1 MNDNLAYQEE
11 RREELIGGKVV
22 MMSPA
27 SVNHTFVSGNIY
39 WLFASY
45 LRGKKCTPI
54 SDGSTVFLT
63 DKDHFVPDVMV
74 VCDPDKIKSDG
85 IYGAPDLVVEVLS
98 PSTAQ
103 NDRGYKMGA
112 YQRYGAREYWIVS
125 PSEKNIEQYFLQE
138 GAFVLNAVYAVHPD
152 YALRQMTEEERAAAL
167 APFRCS
173 LFDDME
179 ISISDIFDG
188 LLQ

>member
-1 MNDNLAYQEE
+1 M
-11 RREELIGGKVV
+11 
-22 MMSPA
+22 
-27 SVNHTFVSGNIY
+27 
-39 WLFASY
+39 
-45 LRGKKCTPI
+45 
-54 SDGSTVFLT
+54 
-63 DKDHFVPDVMV
+63 
-74 VCDPDKIKSDG
+74 
-85 IYGAPDLVVEVLS
+85 EVLS

>member
-1 MNDNLAYQEE
+1 M
-11 RREELIGGKVV
+11 
-22 MMSPA
+22 
-27 SVNHTFVSGNIY
+27 
-39 WLFASY
+39 
-45 LRGKKCTPI
+45 
-54 SDGSTVFLT
+54 
-63 DKDHFVPDVMV
+63 
-74 VCDPDKIKSDG
+74 
-85 IYGAPDLVVEVLS
+85 VEVLS
-98 PSTAQ
+98 PSTVKY
-103 NDRGYKMGA
+103 DRGHKKEVYARCGV
-112 YQRYGAREYWIVS
+112 REYWIVS

-152 YALRQMTEEERAAAL
+152 YALRQMTEEERTAAL